1 MKTIPGY
8 LSKNEAADMLGI
20 TRRTLDRYIAKHKD
34 LPTFRFVGDPTIYV
48 QEHDIKKLFSPIRK
62 VN

>member
-8 LSKNEAADMLGI
+8 LTKNEAAEQLSI
-20 TRRTLDRYIAKHKD
+20 TRRTLDRHIQKHKV
-34 LPTFRFVGDPTIYV
+34 PTFRFVGNPTIYV

-62 VN
+62 AN